1 MMTAK
6 SKILLV
12 EDDVNLGYV
21 IKDNLEASDFEV
33 AHARD
38 GKAGLNLFFESDFDL
53 CLLDVMLPETDG
65 FSIARTIR
73 DNDDQIPIIFLTAK
87 SMKEDRI
94 EGFKLG
100 GDDYIVKPFNI
111 EELILR
117 IQVFLRRSSQD
128 LSHKN
133 TFNIGTYQF
142 NYKNLMLSFDGKN
155 KILTQKEGDILR
167 QLCLHQDQIIK
178 REEILNR
185 VWGDDDYFIGR
196 SLDVFIY
203 KLRRYLRE
211 DPKVEIINVHSVGF
225 KLVGAK
231 V

>member
-1 MMTAK
+1 MMT
-6 SKILLV
+6 SKPNILLV
-12 EDDVNLGYV
+12 EDDINLGYV
-21 IKDNLEASDFEV
+21 IKDNLEANDYVVE
-33 AHARD
+33 HATD
-38 GKAGLNLFFESDFDL
+38 GKSGLKLFFGSHFDL

-65 FSIARTIR
+65 FSIAKTIR

-128 LSHKN
+128 RSYQN
-133 TFNIGTYQF
+133 TFSIGTYQF
-142 NYKNLMLSFDGKN
+142 NYKNLMLSLNGKN

-203 KLRRYLRE
+203 KLRRYLQG

-225 KLVGAK
+225 KLVHGK
-231 V
+231 I

>member
-1 MMTAK
+1 MTN
-6 SKILLV
+6 SIPKILLV

-21 IKDNLEASDFEV
+21 IKDNLEANNFKV
-33 AHARD
+33 AHATD
-38 GKAGLNLFFESDFDL
+38 GQAGLDLFFESHFDL
-53 CLLDVMLPETDG
+53 CLLDVMLPEKDG

-87 SMKEDRI
+87 SMKEDKI

-117 IQVFLRRSSQD
+117 IQVFLKRSNQE
-128 LSHKN
+128 LSFQN
-133 TFNIGTYQF
+133 TFTIGAYKF
-142 NYKNLMLSFDGKN
+142 NYKNLMLSLNGKN
-155 KILTQKEGDILR
+155 KVLTQKEADILK
-167 QLCLHQDQIIK
+167 QLCLHQDRVIK

-203 KLRRYLRE
+203 KLRRYLRG

-225 KLVGAK
+225 KLVHGEA
-231 V
+231 